1 MRSSKDRYSGEIKVL
16 FPVYGKAEKDFLKQ
30 LVVRINEFSNDNE
43 EAEYEDYLEEF
54 GMPKEIVSAYYESIE
69 FEYLLHKMKVRN
81 MIKKA
86 VFIIMTILTL
96 LCIWFSCLFYIG
108 YIDSKENK
116 ITETE
121 ITITEESK

>member
-86 VFIIMTILTL
+86 VFIIMTLLVLT
-96 LCIWFSCLFYIG
+96 CVWLFTWTYLSYKESTNSVIKD
-108 YIDSKENK
+108 IDTVVK
-116 ITETE
+116 
-121 ITITEESK
+121 EESQ

>member
-96 LCIWFSCLFYIG
+96 LCIWFFCLFYIG
-108 YIDSKENK
+108 YIDSNDSI
-116 ITETE
+116 ITHKE